1 MPTQLDNIEND
12 VHEIKQDVKQLKERV
27 LTLEVTDKIRQN
39 MKTIKNQW
47 AVIIIGFTAIGIA
60 LVKLMFL

>member
-27 LTLEVTDKIRQN
+27 LTLEITDKVRQN

-47 AVIIIGFTAIGIA
+47 AVIVIGFTAIGIA
-60 LVKLMFL
+60 LIKLMFL

>member
-27 LTLEVTDKIRQN
+27 LTLEVTDKIMQN

-47 AVIIIGFTAIGIA
+47 AVIVIGFTAIGIA
-60 LVKLMFL
+60 LIKLMFL

>member
-12 VHEIKQDVKQLKERV
+12 VQEIKQDVKQLKERV
-27 LTLEVTDKIRQN
+27 LTLEITDKVTQN

-47 AVIIIGFTAIGIA
+47 IVIVIGFAAIGVA
-60 LVKLMFL
+60 LIKLMFA

>member
-39 MKTIKNQW
+39 MKTIKTQW
-47 AVIIIGFTAIGIA
+47 IVIIIGFAAIGVA
-60 LVKLMFL
+60 LIKLMIA

>member
-1 MPTQLDNIEND
+1 MPTQLDNIESD

-47 AVIIIGFTAIGIA
+47 AVIIIGFAAIGIA
-60 LVKLMFL
+60 LIKLMFL

>member
-39 MKTIKNQW
+39 MRTIKNQW
-47 AVIIIGFTAIGIA
+47 IVIVIGFAAIGVA
-60 LVKLMFL
+60 LIKLMIA

>member
-39 MKTIKNQW
+39 MRTIKNQW